1 MFWEK
6 YEDNTLV
13 QIYVVSD
20 VPKLAETYDLA
31 MTGKSMIAAFG
42 FDNETKRVLDS
53 IEIFAQMTPDYRSI
67 TKKKFHS
74 TVE

>member
-6 YEDNTLV
+6 YEDNTFV
-13 QIYVVSD
+13 QNYVALD

-42 FDNETKRVLDS
+42 FDNETKRV
-53 IEIFAQMTPDYRSI
+53 RSVSMLF
-67 TKKKFHS
+67 TKLILC
-74 TVE
+74 